1 MSSDSQYMGENRR
14 RESWHLK
21 REVNLAHLFTTISAC
36 IAVAVFI
43 ANQDK
48 RIALLESAMES
59 QQRAAQESKVEIKAD
74 LREIKEDIKQIV
86 RKLK

>member
-1 MSSDSQYMGENRR
+1 MPGTMAAGEEGR

-21 REVNLAHLFTTISAC
+21 REVNLAHLFTTATAC
-36 IAVAVFI
+36 VAVAVFI

-48 RIALLESAMES
+48 RIALLESAMII
-59 QQRAAQESKVEIKAD
+59 QDRAATEYKVEIKAD
-74 LREIKEDIKQIV
+74 LREIKDDIKQVV